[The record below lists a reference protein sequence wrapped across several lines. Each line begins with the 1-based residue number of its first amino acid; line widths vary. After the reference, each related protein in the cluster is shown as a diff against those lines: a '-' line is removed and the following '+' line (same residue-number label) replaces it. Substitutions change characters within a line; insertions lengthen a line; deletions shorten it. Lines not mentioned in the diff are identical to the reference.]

1 MKKNLTPEEFENK
14 EQIRKMKRKQFENSF
29 IKASAFFL
37 AVALTYCSV
46 FIAYKNKAVQQVA
59 YVNSGNYDS
68 NLPNDNSKNKKPYAT
83 PNENDDN
90 NNNNNNTDNPNENID
105 NDTKNEIAEAVK
117 LYNDSVNRVKKEAKT
132 LTRNYK
138 HMQSLDEYLELP
150 SAIQSLG
157 KTAMNTFVKGTDEAE
172 SWTSK
177 EDMNLVFP
185 VGGTDYSSHLTEDM
199 VKSAVVKDN
208 GDTYLVEIT
217 LHDDKITSPEKG
229 KGYAGV
235 FNTVTAATFSDINIP
250 TVTFEKVDVNGIN
263 GSVKCK
269 IDKKSGRVTEITF
282 CNTDVLH
289 LSVKVLISNMD
300 VQFALAVEETY
311 TVEY

>member
-46 FIAYKNKAVQQVA
+46 FIAYKNKAAQQVA
-59 YVNSGNYDS
+59 YVNNGNSDS
-68 NLPNDNSKNKKPYAT
+68 NLPNGNSNNGNNPNAKPNGNA
-83 PNENDDN
+83 D
-90 NNNNNNTDNPNENID
+90 NNNTDNPNANLD
-105 NDTKNEIAEAVK
+105 DDTKNEIAEAVK

-199 VKSAVVKDN
+199 VKRAVTKDN
-208 GDTYLVEIT
+208 GDTYSVEIT

-300 VQFALAVEETY
+300 VQFALAVEENY
-311 TVEY
+311 SVEY